1 MNTVKAEAK
10 AMIENLPDDA
20 TFDDIQYRLYELEK
34 LRQGQQAIA
43 EGRFYTQAEVE
54 RMVEGWITK

>member
-10 AMIENLPDDA
+10 ALIDSLPDDV

-43 EGRFYTQAEVE
+43 EACFYAQDEVE